1 MEEDSVDTLLY
12 WVAIP
17 MVANIFLIFFVI
29 LSLRRLMRRLEDEA
43 VHKAVDRV
51 LASLAPLVDQARNLS
66 MAFDEQLREKQRLI
80 HSLNE
85 NLDRRITALSLMVNR
100 AEATLKS
107 AESQRHNSESMDL
120 QGAVLD
126 LADQGRDAERIAREL
141 AVSPGEVSLILDL
154 KRKLDA
160 LSR

>member
-1 MEEDSVDTLLY
+1 MDTLLY

>member
-1 MEEDSVDTLLY
+1 MDTLLY

-51 LASLAPLVDQARNLS
+51 LASLAPLVDQARDLS
-66 MAFDEQLREKQRLI
+66 QSFDEQLREKQRLI
-80 HSLNE
+80 QSLNE

-100 AEATLKS
+100 TEATLKA
-107 AESQRHNSESMDL
+107 AESQRHTSESMDL

-126 LADQGRDAERIAREL
+126 LADQGRDAERIARDL
-141 AVSPGEVSLILDL
+141 AVSPGEVSLILEL